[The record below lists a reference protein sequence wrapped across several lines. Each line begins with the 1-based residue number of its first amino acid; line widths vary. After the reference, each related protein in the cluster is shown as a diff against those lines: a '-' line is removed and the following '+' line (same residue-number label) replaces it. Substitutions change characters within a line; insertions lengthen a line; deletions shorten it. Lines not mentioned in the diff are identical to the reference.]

1 MSYAPAAAVLER
13 IEKAI
18 AAYPER
24 SAALLPVLHLI
35 QGELGFIPPEAETW
49 AAAKLGLSPVR
60 VREVLTFYTMF
71 RRRPAGRTVIQ
82 VCRNLS
88 CTLAGAERIIAAL
101 RRELGLG
108 PGDGDTTA
116 DGAVTL
122 VEVECLGNCDHAPCL
137 QVDGVDRGP
146 MTEETA
152 VEIVREV
159 RGR

>member
-18 AAYPER
+18 AAYPVR

-35 QGELGFIPPEAETW
+35 QGELGFVPPEAEVW
-49 AAAKLGLSPVR
+49 AAAKLGLHPVR
-60 VREVLTFYTMF
+60 VREVLTFYSMF
-71 RRRPAGRTVIQ
+71 RRRPAGRTIIQ

-88 CTLAGAERIIAAL
+88 CTMAGAGQIIAAL

-108 PGDGDTTA
+108 PGDGDTSA

-146 MTEETA
+146 VTEEEA
-152 VEIVREV
+152 VGIVREIK
-159 RGR
+159 GQ

>member
-1 MSYAPAAAVLER
+1 VSYAPSAAVLQKIER
-13 IEKAI
+13 AI

-35 QGELGFIPPEAETW
+35 QGELGHVPPEAEVW
-49 AAAKLGLSPVR
+49 AAVKLGLQPVR
-60 VREVLTFYTMF
+60 VREVLTFYSML

-88 CTLAGAERIIAAL
+88 CTLAGAGEIVAAL
-101 RRELGLG
+101 RQELGLG

-116 DGAVTL
+116 DGAFTL
-122 VEVECLGNCDHAPCL
+122 VEVECLGHCDHAPCF
-137 QVDGVDRGP
+137 QVDGVDHGP
-146 MTEETA
+146 MTVEAA
-152 VEIVREV
+152 VALIRGI

>member
-1 MSYAPAAAVLER
+1 MSYAPSAAVLER
-13 IEKAI
+13 IDRAV

-24 SAALLPVLHLI
+24 AAALLPVLRLI
-35 QGELGFIPPEAETW
+35 QEESGWIPPEAEVW
-49 AAAKLGLSPVR
+49 AADKLGLKPVR
-60 VREVLTFYTMF
+60 VREVLSFYTMF

-88 CTLAGAERIIAAL
+88 CTLAGAEEVIAAL

-108 PGDGDTTA
+108 DGADTTP

-122 VEVECLGNCDHAPCL
+122 VSVECLGNCDHAPCL
-137 QVDGVDRGP
+137 QIDGVDRGP
-146 MTEETA
+146 VTRDSA
-152 VEIVREV
+152 AAIVREL